1 MALKPH
7 GPPPAVH
14 AGIHPK
20 CQGLAT
26 PVSAAKFQLPLGMEW
41 AGSVSSAEA
50 HALWGVPMVSSA
62 VAAKGVEERPHQIP
76 ASQGRPGPGQGNL
89 GVYVRVGQPLFRPSW
104 HRDWPL

>member
-14 AGIHPK
+14 AGIYPK

-26 PVSAAKFQLPLGMEW
+26 PVSAAEFQLPLGMEW